1 MNNRE
6 TIERLRREYPHGATV
21 ELLEMNDPYRE
32 MPASLRGVVDLI
44 DDAGDIHVNWQNGSS
59 LAAIPGVDRI
69 RRVRVCPRCREEY
82 SAVPATSRVGLG
94 EICPACG
101 VREALD
107 AAGLAGLSETILER
121 IGDTCND

>member
-1 MNNRE
+1 MIIRE
-6 TIERLRREYPHGATV
+6 TIERLKKEYPKGATV

-32 MPASLRGVVDLI
+32 MPAGLRGVVDLV
-44 DDAGDIHVNWQNGSS
+44 DDAGGIHISWQNGSS

-107 AAGLAGLSETILER
+107 AAGLGGLSENIIER
-121 IGDTCND
+121 INETCND